1 MEIEILPFKIQGA
14 QSKWNSPC
22 LKSRGHHG
30 KKKFDQN
37 MLKNIIDISLFNFFA
52 LIIMIH
58 KYYYLFT
65 RPSIIVVCWK
75 SIFSSLF
82 NFSGANNL
90 DHFLIGG
97 IGGRNFMLV
106 RGENLPMKYPW
117 REPRGTSW
125 KCVPPWGRK
134 RAEPAK
140 FCFEVK
146 YCLRAWFQVIF
157 CWFSMLEIFRCI

>member
-1 MEIEILPFKIQGA
+1 MKFSLFKIQGA
-14 QSKWNSPC
+14 PW
-22 LKSRGHHG
+22 
-30 KKKFDQN
+30 KKKLDQN

-117 REPRGTSW
+117 EEPRGTSW

-140 FCFEVK
+140 FCFEAVWLHFLIHCSNNRSSLNKLTFFLK
-146 YCLRAWFQVIF
+146 YRGRSSDQKFAL
-157 CWFSMLEIFRCI
+157 

>member
-1 MEIEILPFKIQGA
+1 MKFSLFKIQGA
-14 QSKWNSPC
+14 PW
-22 LKSRGHHG
+22 

-117 REPRGTSW
+117 GEPRGTSW

-140 FCFEVK
+140 FCFEANK
-146 YCLRAWFQVIF
+146 TPDKSGPPANQYRHRIWILNF
-157 CWFSMLEIFRCI
+157 